1 MWWCGVAVGETEADC
16 LCAEEG
22 KKREM
27 RGEKRGCVWWWLCVC
42 VIVLFQVGDL
52 GSLFCKR
59 LELSQ
64 KRQRVCLCVYFLYIC
79 FSSSFWFH
87 LCLLKKTNYYK
98 STQRSCSLSF
108 FGVLCGVATEVSQT
122 ALTIQESRVSL
133 WQPLSLCWLLIDTLI
148 PHISERTSWKHLC
161 ALVCAIVWLTGKGDK
176 VSPLSCL
183 PCRPTCLICG
193 NQLVFLV

>member
-1 MWWCGVAVGETEADC
+1 MCRG
-16 LCAEEG
+16 
-22 KKREM
+22 
-27 RGEKRGCVWWWLCVC
+27 GEKKGNEGGEERVCLVVVVCVC

-133 WQPLSLCWLLIDTLI
+133 
-148 PHISERTSWKHLC
+148 
-161 ALVCAIVWLTGKGDK
+161 
-176 VSPLSCL
+176 
-183 PCRPTCLICG
+183 
-193 NQLVFLV
+193 